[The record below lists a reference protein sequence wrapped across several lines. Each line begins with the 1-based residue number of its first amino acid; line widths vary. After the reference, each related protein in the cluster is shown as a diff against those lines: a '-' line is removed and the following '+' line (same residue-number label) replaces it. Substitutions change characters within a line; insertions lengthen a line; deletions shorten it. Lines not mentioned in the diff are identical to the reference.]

1 MAATR
6 EKRANA
12 GNKMARLLNEEEED
26 DFYKTTYG
34 GFDEVDQDHD
44 YMFVASTK
52 NYSYIYI
59 TKAHKIYKYLN
70 FREEDEAEDEVDSD
84 FSIDENDEPVS
95 DTEQEG
101 PKKKRRLI
109 TKAYK
114 EPKPATLHAQSAS
127 KERKIKQLKQ
137 DKNFIDNIGNT
148 NILAGIKCFLLKCLL
163 QYFMQKENQY
173 VALLPQSRQL
183 HRNACVREMRIRDGR

>member
-44 YMFVASTK
+44 YMFVSA
-52 NYSYIYI
+52 NVSYIHI
-59 TKAHKIYKYLN
+59 TKTHKVYKYLN

-114 EPKPATLHAQSAS
+114 EPKPTTLHAQSAS
-127 KERKIKQLKQ
+127 KEKKIKQSKQ
-137 DKNFIDNIGNT
+137 DKNFIDSIGNT
-148 NILAGIKCFLLKCLL
+148 NIYKQELNVSFQNVYYNILCRKKINTSLYCRKVSSYAETLA
-163 QYFMQKENQY
+163 
-173 VALLPQSRQL
+173 
-183 HRNACVREMRIRDGR
+183 